1 MITKEQF
8 EQSLEAVDD
17 WLAYYVILKNKKLI
31 PDEYIQI
38 IRDKFKPV
46 RMRTKKGQFVISK
59 DKLQN
64 IAFDLICGKITFEN
78 LVIWD

>member
-17 WLAYYVILKNKKLI
+17 WLAYYVILKNKSLVNE
-31 PDEYIQI
+31 EYLQI
-38 IRDKFKPV
+38 VRDRYKPV

-59 DKLQN
+59 DKL
-64 IAFDLICGKITFEN
+64 
-78 LVIWD
+78 